1 MLQSY
6 RQTVWADRV
15 DLISSHNTEADNGD
29 HSYRLVRYTPHIVIV
44 TDPPGWERTSWL
56 T

>member
-29 HSYRLVRYTPHIVIV
+29 HSYRLVRYNTHLLDRIGQRHC
-44 TDPPGWERTSWL
+44 DSYCY
-56 T
+56 

>member
-29 HSYRLVRYTPHIVIV
+29 HSYRLVRYTPHIAMHC
-44 TDPPGWERTSWL
+44 DSY
-56 T
+56 

>member
-1 MLQSY
+1 MQSY

-29 HSYRLVRYTPHIVIV
+29 HSYRLVTYTPHSVIV

>member
-29 HSYRLVRYTPHIVIV
+29 HSYRLVRYTSPHLLDRRA
-44 TDPPGWERTSWL
+44 TL
-56 T
+56 